1 MRLRRRVDR
10 RSEGLEFAAHP
21 IAHWLRRLLTSE
33 DAGGEVTLTGVLQ
46 DLKRLGLAGRY
57 FGPLE
62 LARRLETR
70 LDTRIRIAVIEDL
83 DHPLLRRNLLYGG
96 IRGGLLYAPETGAAT
111 VLVPSSA
118 HPVEWAETI
127 YHELSHLMAGHP
139 LPVRGFEEGCEEVRL
154 WLPPRRLSR
163 RPVPRELAG
172 AGRVSDLGSK
182 LLDRLEGEADLMAE
196 YLLLAGAY
204 GPDIYRQEETLLGL

>member
-1 MRLRRRVDR
+1 MRLRRRADR
-10 RSEGLEFAAHP
+10 KSDRLEFAAVP
-21 IAHWLRRLLTSE
+21 IAQRLRRLLTSE

-57 FGPLE
+57 FGPLH
-62 LARRLETR
+62 LARCLETR

-96 IRGGLLYAPETGAAT
+96 IRGGLLYVPETKTAT

-118 HPVEWAETI
+118 NPVEWAETT
-127 YHELSHLMAGHP
+127 YHELSHIMAGHP
-139 LPVRGFEEGCEEVRL
+139 LPVRGFEEGGCEARL

-163 RPVPRELAG
+163 RPVPRELAS
-172 AGRVSDLGSK
+172 ARKVSDLGPK
-182 LLDRLEGEADLMAE
+182 LLARFEGEADLMAE